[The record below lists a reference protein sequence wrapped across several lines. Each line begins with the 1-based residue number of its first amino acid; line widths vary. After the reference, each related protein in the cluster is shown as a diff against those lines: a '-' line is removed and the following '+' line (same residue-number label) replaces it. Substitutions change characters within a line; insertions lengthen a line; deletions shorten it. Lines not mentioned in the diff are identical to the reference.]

1 LVCTGVT
8 LFDVTAQGSGAA
20 LLDCAHHPQLPAAE
34 GIRVLLAVD
43 GSGLAEDIRHFEPWR
58 GHHRAQK

>member
-1 LVCTGVT
+1 MA
-8 LFDVTAQGSGAA
+8 AQGGGTA
-20 LLDCAHHPQLPAAE
+20 LLDRAHHPQLPAAE

-58 GHHRAQK
+58 RHRRAQK